1 MQIGIVSTYVPQ
13 SEVFVMKKK
22 VILLVLLSVLLCV
35 FAASALAD
43 IDGVQLWEGGLYYAT
58 TPLTYSFDGKPV
70 YLVEVNSDGDMVVDY
85 NDYYSWTETPASNY
99 GITDGWRIPT
109 EDEMAYLFDTV
120 GHVTSFD
127 FDKGAKISCTI
138 TGKNNK
144 TLTLYA
150 TGTVQ
155 TQSTLENENDIASY
169 VTTGQF
175 LYFDR
180 NSSSC
185 DFVDQGDGYGG
196 QVILVK
202 DPPHTHAYQFTA
214 SGDTITATCASCPKP
229 NEAELTLTISGKA
242 ENDYSGHPVTPVTM
256 TLAGNTSTWKDLTGE
271 DLPKIAYYNGDTLLT
286 EAPTDVGTY
295 TAKISVGSV
304 PASKEFKINPKS
316 VNISVYPTIT
326 PNNATYTGEP
336 ITFTVT
342 AKEHGEDLVPGKDFE
357 IMGWTSHPENYTA
370 TTLKVTDVTDGAYIT
385 FKGIGNYKDSVM
397 LPYAVVPKPIRD
409 PSITVTITPEKVTYT
424 GETFTFTVT
433 AKDGSKDLVP
443 GTDFEIRN
451 WKNIPNATANTV
463 QGTDA
468 SNYSTALTIIG
479 LGNYNVEGVNV
490 SAIYQIVRKPI
501 TITPDNQTIVKGDP
515 LPKFTWSCGD
525 TAADAE
531 LESLISY
538 STDVKELLPG
548 KYDIKPQKVYLG
560 SNYYI
565 SYANGTLTVLDI
577 FTVTF
582 DANGGSDIPSQD
594 IVEGKTAT
602 EPSDPTKS
610 GMTFSG
616 WFTDAD
622 CTKAYDFSTPVT
634 AATTLYAGWLNDPV
648 KVTFESNGGSAVTPQ
663 TVEYNKAA
671 TKPADPTKSGMTF
684 TGWFTDADCTKAYDF
699 STPVTA
705 DITLYAGWET
715 AEPSPSPSG
724 DPSPSPTPS
733 GDPSPSPSPAPS
745 PSPDPDDDPEII
757 EGQNGEWTKDS
768 KDSLKFRSDADFE
781 TFVRVE
787 VDDKTLDSQYYTKA
801 SGSTIIILKP
811 AFLQTLAEGKHKLAI
826 VSKMK
831 SGEKKAITTFFIKP
845 APVPPMPPTG
855 DSTPV
860 ALLLLLC
867 LASIGTAVLVLKKK
881 TGSKAKS

>member
-1 MQIGIVSTYVPQ
+1 
-13 SEVFVMKKK
+13 MKKK
-22 VILLVLLSVLLCV
+22 AILLVLLSVLLCV

-43 IDGVQLWEGGLYYAT
+43 IEYVQLWEGGLYYAK
-58 TPLTYSFDGKPV
+58 TPLTYSFDGNPV
-70 YLVEVNSDGDMVVDY
+70 YLISVDDNEAEYKYTDY
-85 NDYYSWTETPASNY
+85 NNDSFSAASL
-99 GITDGWRIPT
+99 GIPDGWRIPT
-109 EDEMAYLFDTV
+109 QEEMAELLNTTKH
-120 GHVTSFD
+120 GTSVSI
-127 FDKGAKISCTI
+127 DKSVPITCTI
-138 TGKNNK
+138 TGNNQ
-144 TLTLYA
+144 TLTLRA
-150 TGTVQ
+150 TGYVGS
-155 TQSTLENENDIASY
+155 QSEVDPTSKNTEGRYA
-169 VTTGQF
+169 TTGQF
-175 LYFDR
+175 LYFDQ

-185 DFVDQGDGYGG
+185 SFTDQYYGG

-202 DPPHTHAYQFTA
+202 DPPHDHNYALSS
-214 SGDTITATCASCPKP
+214 SGDTITATCANCPKP
-229 NEAELTLTISGKA
+229 NEAELTLTISGEA
-242 ENDYSGHPVTPVTM
+242 ENNYSGHPVTPVTM
-256 TLAGNTSTWKDLTGE
+256 TLSGNTSTWKGLTGK
-271 DLPKIAYYNGDTLLT
+271 DLPEIAYYNGDTQLT

-304 PASKEFKINPKS
+304 TASKEFKINPKS

-548 KYDIKPQKVYLG
+548 KYDIKPQEVYLG

-634 AATTLYAGWLNDPV
+634 AATTLYAGWLNNPV

-745 PSPDPDDDPEII
+745 PSPSPDPDDDPEII

-768 KDSLKFRSDADFE
+768 KDSLKFRSDAAFE

-787 VDDKTLDSQYYTKA
+787 VDDQTVDPAYYTKS

-867 LASIGTAVLVLKKK
+867 LASLGTAGFITMKKK
-881 TGSKAKS
+881 HN

>member
-1 MQIGIVSTYVPQ
+1 
-13 SEVFVMKKK
+13 MKKK

-43 IDGVQLWEGGLYYAT
+43 IEGVQLWEGGLYYAT
-58 TPLTYSFDGKPV
+58 TPLRYNSIYNTDIV
-70 YLVEVNSDGDMVVDY
+70 YLYEVDSSADRYQDINFDDY
-85 NDYYSWTETPASNY
+85 SAADL
-99 GITDGWRIPT
+99 GISDGWRLPT
-109 EDEMAYLFDTV
+109 EEEMAYLFDTV
-120 GHVTSFD
+120 NHVTSVD

-138 TGKNNK
+138 TGKNGN
-144 TLTLYA
+144 TLTLDA
-150 TGTVQ
+150 TGTFHSQGVLQ
-155 TQSTLENENDIASY
+155 NQDTEACY
-169 VTTGQF
+169 ATTNQF
-175 LYFDR
+175 LFFDQ
-180 NSSSC
+180 NSSSYE
-185 DFVDQGDGYGG
+185 FVDQYYGG
-196 QVILVK
+196 RVILVK
-202 DPPHTHAYQFTA
+202 DPPHTHTYQFTA
-214 SGDTITATCASCPKP
+214 SGDTITATCANCPKP
-229 NEAELTLTISGKA
+229 NEAELTLTISGDA
-242 ENDYSGHPVTPVTM
+242 EYDYSGHPVTPVTM
-256 TLAGNTSTWKDLTGE
+256 TLAGNTSTWKDLTGA
-271 DLPKIAYYNGDTLLT
+271 DLPKIAYYSGDTLLT

-304 PASKEFKINPKS
+304 TASKEFKINPKS

-342 AKEHGEDLVPGKDFE
+342 ATEHGEDLVPEKDFE
-357 IMGWTSHPENYTA
+357 IMGWRSHPDTHTA

-397 LPYAVVPKPIRD
+397 LPYAVVPKPISES
-409 PSITVTITPEKVTYT
+409 PITVTITPEKATYT
-424 GETFTFTVT
+424 GSPIEFTVT
-433 AKDGSKDLVP
+433 AKNGDKDLKA
-443 GTDFEIRN
+443 GTDFKIRSF
-451 WKNIPNATANTV
+451 KSDASPDKIS
-463 QGTDA
+463 GTDVA
-468 SNYSTALTIIG
+468 DYRITVEG
-479 LGNYNVEGVNV
+479 LGNYSGSVDLTGH
-490 SAIYQIVRKPI
+490 IVPKPI
-501 TITPDNQTIVKGDP
+501 TVTPDNQTIVKGDP
-515 LPKFTWSCGD
+515 LPTLTWTSGD
-525 TAADAE
+525 KDLDDELKNTLWFYTTAPHDDND
-531 LESLISY
+531 IS
-538 STDVKELLPG
+538 TTAG
-548 KYDIKPQKVYLG
+548 KDFKILVEEQYVGFSYKVTYG
-560 SNYYI
+560 EGN
-565 SYANGTLTVLDI
+565 LTVLDI
-577 FTVTF
+577 FTVAF
-582 DANGGSDIPSQD
+582 DTNGGGDIPSQD
-594 IVEGKTAT
+594 VVEGKTAT
-602 EPSDPTKS
+602 KPSDPTKS

-831 SGEKKAITTFFIKP
+831 SGEKKAITYFFIKP

-855 DSTPV
+855 DSTPI

-867 LASIGTAVLVLKKK
+867 LASLGTAGVITMKKK
-881 TGSKAKS
+881 HN